1 MKKILNMKI
10 FDKKRFLAFGLAGL
24 MMLFTAP
31 VSAQNS
37 TDDLVVVTGFVTDA
51 ALNTPMPGVR
61 VQAYNNSRFSAM
73 SKADGSYTIRIPEYV
88 TSLTFSL
95 EGCNTVVQSLKGR
108 TEGVNVKMFDDN
120 FSEIY
125 NTSTV
130 SASISEAEISSVSA
144 DASVDIQL
152 QQSLQG
158 NIYSVMRSGQLG
170 MGALLQVDGINSLN
184 INTQPLIVLDGVI
197 LDMGYDNVAM
207 HDGFYNN
214 LLANIP
220 VEDIESVQVLKNG
233 YGIYGPKG
241 SNGVIVINTKRI
253 KTMATKIDVNISGNY
268 QLMPK
273 LPYVMNESQYRSYA
287 SELLGTTGTT
297 LTTFK
302 FLQSDNNYPY
312 YYWYH
317 ENETDWSKVSYKD
330 AFVQDYSVSVQGGDD
345 VANYSLSVGFIKGDA
360 TLKESQFQRFN
371 MRLNSDITLS
381 NSVSIRFDA
390 SYSDVTR
397 DLRDDGAPDNIDNTM
412 INAPGF
418 LAMVKSPFLS
428 PYAQMYGGGLT
439 SYLATEDDYLEEV
452 LGSEVSLSNP
462 LAILVNGDGINK
474 NYYGSRFITLAV
486 TPKWEIKRNLNLVSL
501 FSYTLVNS
509 DENYYI
515 PLNGTPNFEI
525 EGIGMVDNKVSAMSA
540 KQDDF
545 MTNTYLE
552 YTRKRNAHDF
562 NIQAG
567 FRYINNSMF
576 QTSMFGY
583 NSGND
588 KKPNMD
594 TSLKYRGTDGVE
606 AQDISLTWWGQA
618 GYSFKEK
625 YFLSASVGLTAS
637 SRFGSDVDAGIR
649 MFGVPWGLFPSVS
662 AAWVTSSEPW
672 FKVEFIDYLKFNAG
686 FDISGN
692 DSYDASA
699 SKTYFY
705 PVKLLNK
712 EGMLMAN
719 IGNGG
724 LRWESTRKITAGM
737 EMILLD
743 NRLSLAANVFSSNTD
758 NLLSISSLSYVS
770 GLPETWSNGGAL
782 ANKGFDASFN
792 LKVLNSKALKWEI
805 GAGIGHYK
813 NEVTQL
819 PSAGY
824 DTEMYEATVRTQVGS
839 PVGIFYGYQT
849 DGVFTTTESAL
860 EADGSTYR
868 LHMKSD
874 EGNLIPFEAGDVR
887 FIDQNGDKIID
898 KKDMVQIGDPNPD
911 FYGRLSTKLGM
922 GNFSMS
928 ATFTYSVG
936 GDVYN
941 YERMLLESGTR
952 FMNQSLAMTNHWMVE
967 GQQTDI
973 PRLDYQDLRHNA
985 RFSDRWIED
994 GSYLR
999 LKNVT
1004 LSYKIPVRS
1013 TYLQGLT
1020 VWGSVNNL
1028 FTMTKYLGA
1037 DPEFVSGNN
1046 VLLRGIDRGL
1056 APQSTNFSLGLKINL

>member
-1 MKKILNMKI
+1 MKI
-10 FDKKRFLAFGLAGL
+10 FDKKRFLAFGLAGF
-24 MMLFTAP
+24 MLLLAAP

-61 VQAYNNSRFSAM
+61 VQAYNNSRYSAM
-73 SKADGSYTIRIPEYV
+73 SKADGSFTIRIPDFV

-95 EGCNTVVQSLKGR
+95 EGCNTVVESLKGR
-108 TEGVNVKMFDDN
+108 TEGVDVKMFDET

-130 SASISEAEISSVSA
+130 AASVSEGKISSVSA
-144 DASVDIQL
+144 DISVDVQM
-152 QQSLQG
+152 QQSLLG
-158 NIYSVMRSGQLG
+158 NIFSIMRSGQLG
-170 MGALLQVDGINSLN
+170 MGSLMQIDGINSLN
-184 INTQPLIVLDGVI
+184 INTQPLIVLDGTI

-233 YGIYGPKG
+233 YGIYGSKG
-241 SNGVIVINTKRI
+241 SNGVIIIKTKRI

-268 QLMPK
+268 QLMPS

-297 LTTFK
+297 LSSFK

-317 ENETDWSKVSYKD
+317 ENETDWSKISYQD
-330 AFVQDYSVSVQGGDD
+330 AFVQNYNVSVQGGDD
-345 VANYSLSVGFIKGDA
+345 VANYSLSVGYITGDA
-360 TLKESQFQRFN
+360 TLVESDFSRFN
-371 MRLNSDITLS
+371 LRLNSDIILGDKF
-381 NSVSIRFDA
+381 NLRFDA

-397 DLRDDGAPDNIDNTM
+397 DLRDDGAPENIDNTM

-418 LAMVKSPFLS
+418 LALVKSPFLS

-439 SYLATEDDYLEEV
+439 NYLATEDDYLDEV
-452 LGSEVSLSNP
+452 LGKEVSLANP

-486 TPKWEIKRNLNLVSL
+486 TPRWEIKRNLVLASQ
-501 FSYTLVNS
+501 FTYTLANS

-515 PLNGTPNFEI
+515 PLNGTPRFQI
-525 EGIGMVDNKVSAMSA
+525 EGIGLVDNKAAAMSA
-540 KQDDF
+540 KQDGF
-545 MTNTYLE
+545 MSNTFME
-552 YTRKRNAHDF
+552 YTYKRLAHDL
-562 NIQAG
+562 NLQAG

-576 QTSMFGY
+576 QTSMEGY

-594 TSLKYRGTDGVE
+594 TSLKYRETNGVE
-606 AQDISLTWWGQA
+606 SQDISLTWWGQA
-618 GYSFKEK
+618 SYNYKEK
-625 YFLSASVGLTAS
+625 YYLAASVGLTAS
-637 SRFGSDVDAGIR
+637 SRFGSSVDAGVK

-662 AAWVTSSEPW
+662 AAWVASSEPW
-672 FKVEFIDYLKFNAG
+672 FNVDFIDYLKFNAG
-686 FDISGN
+686 FDITGN

-712 EGMLMAN
+712 EGMTMTN
-719 IGNGG
+719 IGNGA
-724 LRWESTRKITAGM
+724 LRWESTNKLTAGL
-737 EMILLD
+737 EMVLLD
-743 NRLSLAANVFSSNTD
+743 NRLAIAANVFSSNTD

-782 ANKGFDASFN
+782 SNKGFDASFN
-792 LKVLNSKALKWEI
+792 LKLINSKLLKWEL
-805 GAGIGHYK
+805 GASIGHYK

-824 DTEMYEATVRTQVGS
+824 ETELYGATVRTQVGS
-839 PVGIFYGYQT
+839 PVGVFYGYQT
-849 DGVFTTTESAL
+849 DGVFSTSQSAL
-860 EADGSTYR
+860 DAGLKTNKGEA
-868 LHMKSD
+868 
-874 EGNLIPFEAGDVR
+874 FEAGDMHFV
-887 FIDQNGDKIID
+887 DQDGNKIID
-898 KKDMVQIGDPNPD
+898 KNDMVQIGDPNPD
-911 FYGRLSTKLGM
+911 FYGRLTTKLGM
-922 GNFSMS
+922 GNFALS

-936 GDVYN
+936 GDIYN
-941 YERMLLESGTR
+941 YERMLLESGSR

-967 GQQTDI
+967 GQQTDM
-973 PRLDYQDLRHNA
+973 PRVVFEDPHQNA

-994 GSYLR
+994 GSYMR

-1004 LSYKIPVRS
+1004 LSYKIPVHS

-1020 VWGSVNNL
+1020 VWGAANNL
-1028 FTMTKYLGA
+1028 FTMTRYLGS

>member
-1 MKKILNMKI
+1 MKI

-24 MMLFTAP
+24 MLLFAAP

-61 VQAYNNSRFSAM
+61 VQAYNNSRYSAM
-73 SKADGSYTIRIPEYV
+73 SKADGSFTIRIPDFV

-95 EGCNTVVQSLKGR
+95 EGCNTVVESLRGR
-108 TEGVNVKMFDDN
+108 TEGVDVKMFDET

-125 NTSTV
+125 NTSTSAASV
-130 SASISEAEISSVSA
+130 SEGKISSVSA
-144 DASVDIQL
+144 DISVDVQM
-152 QQSLQG
+152 QQSLMG
-158 NIYSVMRSGQLG
+158 NIFSIIRSGQLG
-170 MGALLQVDGINSLN
+170 VGSLLQIDGINSLN
-184 INTQPLIVLDGVI
+184 INTQPLIVLDGTI

-241 SNGVIVINTKRI
+241 SNGVIIIKTRRI

-268 QLMPK
+268 QLMPS

-297 LTTFK
+297 LSSFK

-317 ENETDWSKVSYKD
+317 ENETDWSKISYHD
-330 AFVQDYSVSVQGGDD
+330 AFVQNYNVSVQGGDD
-345 VANYSLSVGFIKGDA
+345 VANYSLSVGYITGDA
-360 TLKESQFQRFN
+360 TLVESDFSRFN
-371 MRLNSDITLS
+371 LRLNSDIILGDKFTL
-381 NSVSIRFDA
+381 RFDA

-412 INAPGF
+412 INSPGF
-418 LAMVKSPFLS
+418 LALVKSPFLS

-439 SYLATEDDYLEEV
+439 NYLATEDDYLDEV
-452 LGSEVSLSNP
+452 LGKEVSLANP

-486 TPKWEIKRNLNLVSL
+486 TPRWEIKRNLTLASQ
-501 FSYTLVNS
+501 FTYTLANS

-515 PLNGTPNFEI
+515 PLNGTPKFQI
-525 EGIGMVDNKVSAMSA
+525 EGIGLVDNKAAAMSA
-540 KQDDF
+540 KQDGF
-545 MTNTYLE
+545 MSNTFLE
-552 YTRKRNAHDF
+552 YTYKRYAHDF
-562 NIQAG
+562 DLQAG

-576 QTSMFGY
+576 QTSMLGY

-594 TSLKYRGTDGVE
+594 TSLKYRETDGVE
-606 AQDISLTWWGQA
+606 SQDISLTWWGQA
-618 GYSFKEK
+618 SYNYKEK
-625 YFLSASVGLTAS
+625 YFLAASLGLTAS
-637 SRFGSDVDAGIR
+637 SRFGSAVDAGVK

-662 AAWVTSSEPW
+662 AAWVASSEPW
-672 FKVEFIDYLKFNAG
+672 FNVDFIDYLKFNAG
-686 FDISGN
+686 FDITGN

-712 EGMLMAN
+712 EGMTMTN
-719 IGNGG
+719 IGNGA
-724 LRWESTRKITAGM
+724 LRWESTNKLTAGM
-737 EMILLD
+737 EMVLLD
-743 NRLSLAANVFSSNTD
+743 NRLALAANVFSSNTD

-782 ANKGFDASFN
+782 SNKGFDASFN
-792 LKVLNSKALKWEI
+792 LKLINSQLLKWEV
-805 GAGIGHYK
+805 GASIGHYK
-813 NEVTQL
+813 NEITQL

-824 DTEMYEATVRTQVGS
+824 ETELYGATVRTQVGS
-839 PVGIFYGYQT
+839 PVGVFYGYQT
-849 DGVFTTTESAL
+849 DGVFTTTQSAL
-860 EADGSTYR
+860 DAGLKTNKGEA
-868 LHMKSD
+868 
-874 EGNLIPFEAGDVR
+874 FEAGDMHFV
-887 FIDQNGDKIID
+887 DQDGNKIID
-898 KKDMVQIGDPNPD
+898 KNDMVQIGDPNPD
-911 FYGRLSTKLGM
+911 FYGRLTTKLGM
-922 GNFSMS
+922 GNFALS

-936 GDVYN
+936 GDIYN
-941 YERMLLESGTR
+941 YERMLLESGSR

-973 PRLDYQDLRHNA
+973 PRVIFEDPHQNA

-994 GSYLR
+994 GSYMR

-1004 LSYKIPVRS
+1004 LSYKIPVHS

-1020 VWGSVNNL
+1020 VWGAANNL
-1028 FTMTKYLGA
+1028 LTMTRYLGS